1 MEANTL
7 DNPRVMR
14 NAAWMWTL
22 YVVCLFV
29 IDLTIY
35 AGRPQPVSLNYHL
48 INAIPALIF
57 LGLSYAL
64 RHTRHTQITT
74 LALILLI
81 SGVPILAPNLFDLKL
96 PPAPLSN
103 LEGMVLRQLPV
114 LMIGLVL
121 VGWHYNMQLMLLYS
135 VIVNLSELAL
145 VLALNR
151 LDGERLSAFIFIMI
165 IRLVCFIVVGLFVGQ
180 LIVLL
185 RRQQTALQAANQ
197 QLRHYAGTLE
207 TLTVSRE
214 RNRMSR
220 ELHDTVVHTLS
231 GLSVQLETTRAYV
244 DVDPVTVKRLLDQ
257 SLAAARSGLQETRG
271 ALKALRA
278 SPLEDLGLIIALR
291 ELATM
296 ASERGRITLDVALP
310 DQNLVL
316 SPEVEHCLY
325 RIAQEAVENVVHHA
339 HARHLAL
346 KLSREA
352 RRIELLIQD
361 DGVGF
366 DPSGAQPAG
375 HYGMRGMRERAELVG
390 GDLSI
395 TSRPNAGVM
404 IRLVI
409 EDHAS

>member
-278 SPLEDLGLIIALR
+278 SPLEDLGLII
-291 ELATM
+291 
-296 ASERGRITLDVALP
+296 VALP